1 MKWRLNSCFQV
12 FVAPCNIKMNF
23 FYPLFYYYR
32 IYLVINCPIILSS
45 TQRLENLLCTILHIN
60 TCYHEITVNYFWS
73 HIFFHYTGA
82 RKKDSCIFPAEWWN
96 EINFELL
103 LQSKTFIECFL
114 SNVLWRNKWMEEEI
128 AEGKGKLTG
137 FWWVAAMQ
145 SSLLCPLPVI
155 FHDNCCQIPANTIK
169 PPLIFSPKNLGRKKR
184 LVIYTHIK

>member
-1 MKWRLNSCFQV
+1 MSNNPIPLPNALKISCAPFYIQIHVIMKSQ
-12 FVAPCNIKMNF
+12 
-23 FYPLFYYYR
+23 
-32 IYLVINCPIILSS
+32 S
-45 TQRLENLLCTILHIN
+45 TI
-60 TCYHEITVNYFWS
+60 FGP
-73 HIFFHYTGA
+73 IFFSLYWS
-82 RKKDSCIFPAEWWN
+82 KKEGSCIFPAEWWN

>member
-1 MKWRLNSCFQV
+1 MWLRAILRWISF
-12 FVAPCNIKMNF
+12 
-23 FYPLFYYYR
+23 
-32 IYLVINCPIILSS
+32 ILSCKNCQA
-45 TQRLENLLCTILHIN
+45 TLILLLQDLLSNQLSHNPILYPTPWKSLLHHFTYKYMLSWN
-60 TCYHEITVNYFWS
+60 HSQLFLVPY
-73 HIFFHYTGA
+73 FFHYTGA
-82 RKKDSCIFPAEWWN
+82 RKKDPCIFPAEWWN